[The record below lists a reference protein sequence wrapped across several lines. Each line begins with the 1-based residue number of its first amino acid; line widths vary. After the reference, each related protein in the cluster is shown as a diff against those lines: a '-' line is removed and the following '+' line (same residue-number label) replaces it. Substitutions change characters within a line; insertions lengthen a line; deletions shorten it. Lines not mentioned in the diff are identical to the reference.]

1 MPSPR
6 LSPKIAKLLA
16 IQMRIIPLGILAALA
31 FLLYHTRPNAMGT
44 TGGLDP
50 INTFIT
56 WMAFIVVFGAII
68 AIHLI
73 FGRQLS
79 SEAKGERRGVKSW

>member
-1 MPSPR
+1 VPSPR

-16 IQMRIIPLGILAALA
+16 VQMRLIPLAILAVLA

-44 TGGLDP
+44 TGGIDP

-56 WMAFIVVFGAII
+56 WMALVVVFGAII
-68 AIHLI
+68 ALHLI

-79 SEAKGERRGVKSW
+79 GEAKGERRGVKSW

>member
-1 MPSPR
+1 VPSPR
-6 LSPKIAKLLA
+6 LSPKIAKLLSL
-16 IQMRIIPLGILAALA
+16 QMRLIPLALLALLG
-31 FLLYHTRPNAMGT
+31 FLLYQTRPNQVGS
-44 TGGLDP
+44 TGGIDP

-56 WMAFIVVFGAII
+56 WMAFIVVIGALI

>member
-6 LSPKIAKLLA
+6 LSPKIARILA
-16 IQMRIIPLGILAALA
+16 LQLRLIPLALVGVLA
-31 FLLYHTRPNAMGT
+31 FLIWHTRPNQMGS
-44 TGGLDP
+44 TGGIDP

-56 WMAFIVVFGAII
+56 WMAFIVVIGALI

-73 FGRQLS
+73 FGRQMG
-79 SEAKGERRGVKSW
+79 SEARGERRGVRSW

>member
-6 LSPKIAKLLA
+6 FSPKIAKLLSL
-16 IQMRIIPLGILAALA
+16 QFRLTPLLLLGVVG
-31 FLLYHTRPNAMGT
+31 FLFYHTRPNRMGEM
-44 TGGLDP
+44 GGIDL

-56 WMAFIVVFGAII
+56 WMAFVVVVGALI

-73 FGRQLS
+73 FGKQMS
-79 SEAKGERRGVKSW
+79 SEARGERRGVKSW

>member
-6 LSPKIAKLLA
+6 LSPKVARLLA
-16 IQMRIIPLGILAALA
+16 IQMRLIPLAILAVLA
-31 FLLYHTRPNAMGT
+31 FLLYHTRPNYMGT
-44 TGGLDP
+44 TGGIDP

-56 WMAFIVVFGAII
+56 WMAFIVVFGAVI

-73 FGRQLS
+73 FGRQLAG
-79 SEAKGERRGVKSW
+79 EGKGERRGVKSW

>member
-6 LSPKIAKLLA
+6 LSPNIARLLA
-16 IQMRIIPLGILAALA
+16 VLMRLVPLGLLGALA
-31 FLLYHTRPNAMGT
+31 FVLYHTRPNDSADV
-44 TGGLDP
+44 GGIDP

-56 WMAFIVVFGAII
+56 WFAFIVVFAALI

-79 SEAKGERRGVKSW
+79 SEARGERRGVNSW

>member
-6 LSPKIAKLLA
+6 LSPKIAKILALQMRLIPLA
-16 IQMRIIPLGILAALA
+16 ILAVVA
-31 FLLYHTRPNAMGT
+31 FLIYHTRPNAMGT
-44 TGGLDP
+44 TGGIDP

-56 WMAFIVVFGAII
+56 WMAFIVVGGALI

-73 FGRQLS
+73 FGRQMA
-79 SEAKGERRGVKSW
+79 SEAKGERRGVRSW

>member
-6 LSPKIAKLLA
+6 LSPKIARLLA
-16 IQMRIIPLGILAALA
+16 LQMRLIPLLLLGALA
-31 FLLYHTRPNAMGT
+31 FVLYHTRPNQSAE
-44 TGGLDP
+44 TGGIDP

-56 WMAFIVVFGAII
+56 WMAFIVVFGALI

>member
-16 IQMRIIPLGILAALA
+16 IQMRLIPLGLLALLA
-31 FLLYHTRPNAMGT
+31 FVLYNTRPNDSADV
-44 TGGLDP
+44 GGLDP

-56 WMAFIVVFGAII
+56 WFAFIVVFGALI

-73 FGRQLS
+73 FGKQLS
-79 SEAKGERRGVKSW
+79 SEAKGERRGVQSW

>member
-16 IQMRIIPLGILAALA
+16 IQMRLVPLGLLAVLA
-31 FLLYHTRPNAMGT
+31 FVLYNTRPNRMGT
-44 TGGLDP
+44 DGGLDP
-50 INTFIT
+50 VNTFIT
-56 WMAFIVVFGAII
+56 WFAFIVVFGALI